1 MNHQQH
7 SKGRQQQKQEYTPI
21 SSTPRRPAGDSFD
34 NGSTNQHNP
43 TKRQRNGEQI
53 QHTQPLER
61 QQQLPTLSPPQR
73 QQHSF
78 NMNVLKRAVSNN
90 FTLFLH

>member
-43 TKRQRNGEQI
+43 TKRQKNGEQI
-53 QHTQPLER
+53 QHTQPLE
-61 QQQLPTLSPPQR
+61 R